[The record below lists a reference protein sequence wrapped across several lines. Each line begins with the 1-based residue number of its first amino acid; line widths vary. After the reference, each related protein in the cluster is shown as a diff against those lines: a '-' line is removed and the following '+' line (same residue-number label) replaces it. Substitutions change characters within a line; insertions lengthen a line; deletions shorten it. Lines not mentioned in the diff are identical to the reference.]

1 LRIKE
6 FIVTRYGPL
15 ADLGRFSLKDFN
27 LFFGRNEEGK
37 TLLIDSIVRFLF
49 KRVKKIFN
57 KIDRVDETPEGYLI
71 MEMEDR
77 KTIKFPEKGELTE
90 FTGLSVREYRDIF
103 IIRSSDL
110 SIDEENDF
118 YRNVQNR
125 LTGLRTDEIERIHNH
140 LLDIGKL
147 TPKERDFRDKKDEN
161 LKAKLLNAKK
171 LIERIEGLKKEIEK
185 EGFENLEEELFNKK
199 KSIETIDGKLND
211 YENARQ
217 RETYEKCNA
226 SLNSLKM
233 AVREIKS
240 LEIYNDEE
248 EELWRD
254 TERDIEKYIEEK
266 CKLENDLVSKE
277 VEFKEKKKE
286 LGKKERDFLVY
297 IDRKKRLD
305 EDINPEIKNY
315 EKASRE
321 IAKGKGILKTL
332 TILDILFGFLCG
344 ISIIGY
350 ILSHS
355 SLLGSSIAIFGT
367 IAIALLIVLLFF
379 LRKKAGLAGTLEKIK
394 LMSAK
399 LGLSSKTIDDI
410 VFNISRFQEE
420 FSKMENER
428 NSIKNDLE
436 IVEREIKKIKEEIP
450 DLHSKINKGE
460 KSIEKIKRKSL
471 VEIKEEYNEKLQ
483 RKSEQEKVRDR
494 EIGILKSYLGIDRKT
509 EEERM
514 QYWNAR
520 IDEYEV
526 YKDKATDINYDEKT
540 ISRLKNKKN
549 SLIEE
554 EKEIKKRMSN
564 FMDELKEVEKRT
576 SNIIPSE
583 EDYLHC
589 KTTVDLNAIKE
600 RLNSFIEEN
609 KRKRETVM
617 NVMEI
622 FEEIEK
628 EEAEKVTSL
637 FGKNSP
643 VSAHFMKITEGM
655 YKHVG
660 YNTENRRVEVLSEN
674 GELLSAEK
682 LSSGAYD
689 QLYLSIRLAL
699 GEKILKGEKG
709 FFIMDDPFVKSDID
723 RLKSQL
729 SILQELSKTGWQFLY
744 FTAKNEIKDCLKDEI
759 KKKQISYFEI

>member
-15 ADLGRFSLKDFN
+15 VDLGRFSLKDFN

-49 KRVKKIFN
+49 KRVKKIFD
-57 KIDRVDETPEGYLI
+57 KIERVDETPEGYLI
-71 MEMEDR
+71 MEMEDG

-90 FTGLSVREYRDIF
+90 NTGLSVREYRDIF

-110 SIDEENDF
+110 SIDEENVF

-125 LTGLRTDEIERIHNH
+125 LTGLRTDEIKRIHNH

-161 LKAKLLNAKK
+161 LKTKLLNAKK
-171 LIERIEGLKKEIEK
+171 LIERIEKLKKEIGK
-185 EGFENLEEELFNKK
+185 EGFENLEEESFNKK
-199 KSIETIDGKLND
+199 RSIETIDGKLND
-211 YENARQ
+211 YDNACK
-217 RETYEKCNA
+217 RETYEKCNTA
-226 SLNSLKM
+226 LNSLKT
-233 AVREIKS
+233 AGREIKN

-254 TERDIEKYIEEK
+254 TERDIKKYIEEK
-266 CKLENDLVSKE
+266 CKFENELVDKE

-286 LGKKERDFLVY
+286 LGKKERDFPVY

-315 EKASRE
+315 EKASQE

-332 TILDILFGFLCG
+332 TILG

-355 SLLGSSIAIFGT
+355 SLLGSSVAIFGT
-367 IAIALLIVLLFF
+367 IAIVLLIVLLFF

-428 NSIKNDLE
+428 NSIKNNLE
-436 IVEREIKKIKEEIP
+436 IVEREIKKIKEEIT
-450 DLHSKINKGE
+450 DLHSKINKCE

-471 VEIKEEYNEKLQ
+471 VETKEEYNKKLQ

-494 EIGILKSYLGIDRKT
+494 EIGILKSYFGIDRKT

-520 IDEYEV
+520 IDDYEV

-540 ISRLKNKKN
+540 VSRLKNKKN

-600 RLNSFIEEN
+600 MLNSFIDEN

-643 VSAHFMKITEGM
+643 VSAYFMKITEGM

-729 SILQELSKTGWQFLY
+729 FILQELSKTGWQFLY

-759 KKKQISYFEI
+759 KKKQISHFEI